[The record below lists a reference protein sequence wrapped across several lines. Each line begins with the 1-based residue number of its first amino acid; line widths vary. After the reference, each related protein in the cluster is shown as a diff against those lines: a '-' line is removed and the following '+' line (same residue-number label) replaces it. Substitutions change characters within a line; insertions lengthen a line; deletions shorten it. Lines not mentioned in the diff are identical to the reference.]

1 MSSRYIYIVD
11 DDEAVHLENTCYAHW
26 LATADPV
33 AGMCVQRQLAF
44 ALAEYGENLRTKT
57 PTKYAADTGQIRG
70 ILNMVSALWK
80 SNDVATHVT
89 SESGTVLWTPTRIGR
104 MKADIF
110 PYIDAAIAPAQS
122 SDPWGGMRR
131 ISGSLTPV
139 MQIGFFRLDDNST
152 VPVITQPN
160 FEVVQYSKEALYLWA
175 RSGDPYALKWLTL
188 AARHIA
194 ARVEIIGGSR
204 GIDQCS
210 PLKGRPDG
218 LNNDAVDDGS
228 GSRFP
233 VGLASLVGTSGFKA
247 SDAPWTTMEGWATW
261 VRGLCR
267 SGAAD
272 RYDGAAIHTAT
283 QAEGLLLL
291 AKAAGVSGLDS
302 AIARMTSDKARTD
315 PRALR
320 YTSLNM
326 AKHWAAP
333 IETLAGK

>member
-1 MSSRYIYIVD
+1 
-11 DDEAVHLENTCYAHW
+11 
-26 LATADPV
+26 
-33 AGMCVQRQLAF
+33 
-44 ALAEYGENLRTKT
+44 
-57 PTKYAADTGQIRG
+57 
-70 ILNMVSALWK
+70 
-80 SNDVATHVT
+80 
-89 SESGTVLWTPTRIGR
+89 
-104 MKADIF
+104 
-110 PYIDAAIAPAQS
+110 
-122 SDPWGGMRR
+122 MRR

-233 VGLASLVGTSGFKA
+233 VGLAVSGQDQRVQGERRVLGRRWKDGRPGCA
-247 SDAPWTTMEGWATW
+247 GNVP
-261 VRGLCR
+261 LR
-267 SGAAD
+267 SG
-272 RYDGAAIHTAT
+272 RP
-283 QAEGLLLL
+283 L
-291 AKAAGVSGLDS
+291 
-302 AIARMTSDKARTD
+302 
-315 PRALR
+315 
-320 YTSLNM
+320 
-326 AKHWAAP
+326 
-333 IETLAGK
+333 